1 MAVDLGGL
9 LGAGPLGLSVAL
21 DDALSDCKNTSCWR
35 VLLPMGD
42 TKGKA
47 GDWSGCLCTCSPRLS
62 VMCVFGALSE
72 PPCPCTALSLEIAAE
87 LTTVCEP
94 VRALSLAQPAV
105 FLGDFCAPELFLCGF
120 CRLCL
125 GDLLGERAMGRVC
138 VTSGWVFV
146 RRL

>member
-9 LGAGPLGLSVAL
+9 FGAGPLGLLVAL

-47 GDWSGCLCTCSPRLS
+47 GDWSGCLCTYSPHLS
-62 VMCVFGALSE
+62 VACVLGALSE
-72 PPCPCTALSLEIAAE
+72 PPCPCTALSLEVAAE

-94 VRALSLAQPAV
+94 VRALSPAQPAF
-105 FLGDFCAPELFLCGF
+105 FLGDVCAPELFLRGF
-120 CRLCL
+120 CRLRL
-125 GDLLGERAMGRVC
+125 GDSPGERAMGRV
-138 VTSGWVFV
+138 
-146 RRL
+146 